1 MTRQADQR
9 RVVAVVE
16 DDSSM
21 RTSLERLLNA
31 HGFLTQGFSSA
42 EAFLHRDTTSRI
54 GCLVLDIHL
63 EGMSGIE
70 LRQRLKDAGSRLPVI
85 FITAVDDAAL
95 EQQGAKAGCIAYLHK
110 PFPAAL
116 LIDAVNRALGPA
128 PTASRPAVSIR

>member
-31 HGFLTQGFSSA
+31 HGLLTQGYSSA
-42 EAFLHRDTTSRI
+42 EAFLHRNTASPI
-54 GCLVLDIHL
+54 CCLVLDIHL

-70 LRQRLKDAGSRLPVI
+70 LRHRLKDAGSTLPVI
-85 FITAVDDAAL
+85 FITAVDDNAL
-95 EQQGAKAGCIAYLHK
+95 ELEAAQIGCVAYLHK

-116 LIDAVNRALGPA
+116 LIDAVDKAIG
-128 PTASRPAVSIR
+128 SR